1 MVSISSLAPAASIT
15 LRVRPK
21 THPAAQDADATVL
34 GADELSQ
41 HANKRE
47 LRLMD
52 KSQFEFSAS
61 SKG

>member
-1 MVSISSLAPAASIT
+1 VCG
-15 LRVRPK
+15 PK
-21 THPAAQDADATVL
+21 THPAAHDADATVL

-52 KSQFEFSAS
+52 KSQFDFFTSF
-61 SKG
+61 KG

>member
-15 LRVRPK
+15 LRVRTQNASGGPR
-21 THPAAQDADATVL
+21 ADATVL

-52 KSQFEFSAS
+52 KSQFEFSI
-61 SKG
+61 